1 MEANTHEETLV
12 NHYWS
17 KDGVVSD
24 SNRASLDE
32 SQSGKKE
39 EEEVTEKL
47 EKDAE
52 EQSNIQKNLSP
63 DLPEANPTDHDDHDV
78 RHKLFTQSTHSFLF
92 MDTIELPDGTDVK
105 LRLFDKFAALV
116 VIFFQIIAY
125 VYIGFCILDAH
136 TASFND
142 GLEPQLEI
150 SSDFCYKINQYSDP
164 WEAYRAEEY
173 DNKKVLFGSLAE
185 AGITAE
191 MLPKVLQCG
200 NPVGEVKGIRNE
212 EGLLRLDL
220 VSNYTSVT
228 AWILVFLFLLK
239 DLYEVFVLFL
249 CPGIMVKA
257 AAILIFF
264 LALLAQLTA
273 GISVFLMDQ
282 NTALDTFSV
291 SVGVIFVH
299 EADEA
304 LRYVYDVFY
313 ATKRPGLGC
322 AFVVFIL
329 CHLGLFYLI
338 LSLWLQPTLF
348 PSESAI
354 FE

>member
-1 MEANTHEETLV
+1 M
-12 NHYWS
+12 
-17 KDGVVSD
+17 
-24 SNRASLDE
+24 
-32 SQSGKKE
+32 
-39 EEEVTEKL
+39 
-47 EKDAE
+47 
-52 EQSNIQKNLSP
+52 
-63 DLPEANPTDHDDHDV
+63 
-78 RHKLFTQSTHSFLF
+78 
-92 MDTIELPDGTDVK
+92 
-105 LRLFDKFAALV
+105 
-116 VIFFQIIAY
+116 
-125 VYIGFCILDAH
+125 
-136 TASFND
+136 
-142 GLEPQLEI
+142 
-150 SSDFCYKINQYSDP
+150 
-164 WEAYRAEEY
+164 
-173 DNKKVLFGSLAE
+173 
-185 AGITAE
+185 
-191 MLPKVLQCG
+191 
-200 NPVGEVKGIRNE
+200 
-212 EGLLRLDL
+212 
-220 VSNYTSVT
+220 
-228 AWILVFLFLLK
+228 
-239 DLYEVFVLFL
+239 
-249 CPGIMVKA
+249 KA
-257 AAILIFF
+257 VAILIFL